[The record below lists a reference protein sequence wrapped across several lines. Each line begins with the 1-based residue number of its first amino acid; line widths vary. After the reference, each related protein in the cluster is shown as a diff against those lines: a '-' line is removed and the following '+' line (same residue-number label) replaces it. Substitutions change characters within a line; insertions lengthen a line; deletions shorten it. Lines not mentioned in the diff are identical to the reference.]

1 MEKLTNNEY
10 KTDVSGI
17 TLRFVRE
24 GEEGTVLQFIRAI
37 AAYEKMSDCVIATE
51 EGLHR
56 AIFEQHACNV
66 LLIEQEGVPVGF
78 CLYFHTFSTFCGR
91 TNLYL
96 EDIFL
101 NEEVRGRGIG
111 REVFRVLM
119 EIALEEGCERLEWVC
134 LNWNAPSIAFYRRM
148 GAFPL
153 SDWTTW
159 RMTAKDMRRSL
170 SGGDS

>member
-1 MEKLTNNEY
+1 MDHTTKNKYN
-10 KTDVSGI
+10 TDIPGV

-24 GEEGTVLQFIRAI
+24 GEEAVVLHFIRAI
-37 AAYEKMSDCVIATE
+37 AEYEKMSDCVAATE

-56 AIFEQHACNV
+56 AIFVQHACQV
-66 LLIEQEGVPVGF
+66 LLIEQEGRAIGF

-96 EDIFL
+96 EDLFI
-101 NEEVRGRGIG
+101 NEEMRGRGIG

-134 LNWNAPSIAFYRRM
+134 LNWNAPSIAFYKKM
-148 GAFPL
+148 GASPL

-159 RMTAKDMRRSL
+159 RMTAQDMRRSL
-170 SGGDS
+170 ADGGC